1 MDEKGKE
8 AKKEGAHE
16 ACKLEAKGSFF
27 LTDLIF
33 GLNSKSNLVLLG
45 TSPIFASYLIKAK

>member
-8 AKKEGAHE
+8 AKEEGAHE

-27 LTDLIF
+27 LIVDGPYLW
-33 GLNSKSNLVLLG
+33 SKQ
-45 TSPIFASYLIKAK
+45 